1 MVELTANQI
10 SDLLR
15 ECSSNIVCDGCPLH
29 AEHPRC
35 VRTLMQCAAG
45 MIDGQGQL
53 IDEQAAKIEALRK
66 LADEYFK

>member
-1 MVELTANQI
+1 MVELTASQI
-10 SDLLR
+10 ADLLR
-15 ECSSNIVCDGCPLH
+15 KCSGTKVCEGCPFH
-29 AEHPRC
+29 PEHPRC
-35 VRTLMQCAAG
+35 ARKLMQSAAV